1 MTTFGCCSFLTKC
14 DTKKY
19 GKKGVL
25 SYITL
30 SIKSFPYLKKT
41 HGPLILPFGLQIRP
55 CNCSPHPHGAAGLVS
70 WSGLEVPGGGW
81 DCTRVSG
88 RGVRLQDT
96 LGSMLAAA
104 HFHIHRLFIGH
115 PRPTTSQDRVGILPN
130 PGNLASRG
138 KTNKSYVTS
147 SHFSTILCSIWAK
160 KGFDQKKKTQKKSM
174 FHVLEPP
181 FWVKERRKRVSA
193 KH

>member
-1 MTTFGCCSFLTKC
+1 MALLF
-14 DTKKY
+14 
-19 GKKGVL
+19 
-25 SYITL
+25 
-30 SIKSFPYLKKT
+30 YL
-41 HGPLILPFGLQIRP
+41 
-55 CNCSPHPHGAAGLVS
+55 LVS
-70 WSGLEVPGGGW
+70 KFGHVIVPHTLMEQQAWLVGVAWKSLEEAGIAQGWVGG
-81 DCTRVSG
+81 
-88 RGVRLQDT
+88 GVRLQDT

-130 PGNLASRG
+130 PGNLASRR
-138 KTNKSYVTS
+138 KTNQSYVTS

-181 FWVKERRKRVSA
+181 FWVKERQKRVSA

>member
-1 MTTFGCCSFLTKC
+1 MCHFICCEIALGYVERNKTITSDMTTFGCCSFLTKC

-88 RGVRLQDT
+88 RGG
-96 LGSMLAAA
+96 LGCRTHSGQCSPP
-104 HFHIHRLFIGH
+104 HTFTF
-115 PRPTTSQDRVGILPN
+115 T
-130 PGNLASRG
+130 AS
-138 KTNKSYVTS
+138 
-147 SHFSTILCSIWAK
+147 L
-160 KGFDQKKKTQKKSM
+160 
-174 FHVLEPP
+174 
-181 FWVKERRKRVSA
+181 
-193 KH
+193 

>member
-1 MTTFGCCSFLTKC
+1 MIWQHLVVVLFWPNVTRKNMERKGCSLTSLSQLNPFHIW
-14 DTKKY
+14 KKRMA
-19 GKKGVL
+19 L
-25 SYITL
+25 L
-30 SIKSFPYLKKT
+30 FYL
-41 HGPLILPFGLQIRP
+41 
-55 CNCSPHPHGAAGLVS
+55 LVS
-70 WSGLEVPGGGW
+70 KFGHVIVPHTLMEQQAWLVGVAWKSLEEAGIAQGWVGG
-81 DCTRVSG
+81 
-88 RGVRLQDT
+88 GVRLQDT

-160 KGFDQKKKTQKKSM
+160 KGFDQKKKTQKKIHSFM
-174 FHVLEPP
+174 F
-181 FWVKERRKRVSA
+181 
-193 KH
+193 